1 MGALLCVSSDS
12 AVPSSSPAGRRSI
25 GGWLSTSPE
34 GPEDGRLHFVVE
46 LPTELLAAS
55 PERRQ
60 KLPQSSVFNA
70 LNSGLDGLP
79 SRIRF
84 VERVDADDAGD
95 AGASADAII
104 VKYSVPA
111 QNGASVREPKRLA
124 VLEPATDGTL
134 GKLSRRQYSAAQ
146 RKLSGAVARVRKSAF
161 EGLLLQRLYAIEKK
175 QHEGSTV

>member
-1 MGALLCVSSDS
+1 MGALLCASSDS
-12 AVPSSSPAGRRSI
+12 AVSSSSPAGRRSI

-46 LPTELLAAS
+46 LPKELLAAS
-55 PERRQ
+55 PERRR
-60 KLPQSSVFNA
+60 KLPQSSLFNA

-84 VERVDADDAGD
+84 LERLDEYGSGV
-95 AGASADAII
+95 SADAIV

-111 QNGASVREPKRLA
+111 QNGASARELKRLT
-124 VLEPATDGTL
+124 VLEPSVDGTL

-146 RKLSGAVARVRKSAF
+146 HKLSGAVARVRKSAF
-161 EGLLLQRLYAIEKK
+161 EGMLLQRLFAVEKK
-175 QHEGSTV
+175 QHEGRAA